1 MGFFDFFKRKKTDPE
16 SQLRELLE
24 GYELPSFPAAVV
36 KTLEMLRDPEAPLKE
51 ISRNIEADPGMHVSV
66 LKAVNSA
73 AHGLSRK
80 VGNIRHAITLLG
92 RARLESIILP
102 IAVRNSVPDGNMAC
116 LDQGLFWKTSAQ
128 RACIARIIARHLD
141 PMVQMESF
149 TAGLLQDMAIPVLI
163 HVKEREYCTTIE
175 SWNVDQGV
183 HLHELERQHFGFD
196 HQAIGALMAEKW
208 GFPDY
213 LLEAILYHHSGSNGS
228 GVARAVGAVSQ
239 LRYSSG
245 DPDGAKDENMLGILQ
260 EMLGVER
267 EDALQITSQAYE
279 EAEDFSALF
288 AHAT

>member
-1 MGFFDFFKRKKTDPE
+1 MGFFDFLKRKKRDPE

-36 KTLEMLRDPEAPLKE
+36 KTLEMLRDPEAPLSE
-51 ISRNIEADPGMHVSV
+51 ISKNIEADPGMHVSV

-102 IAVRNSVPDGNMAC
+102 IAVRNSVPDAGLAC
-116 LDQGLFWKTSAQ
+116 LDQGLFWQTSAK

-149 TAGLLQDMAIPVLI
+149 TAALLQDMAIPVLI
-163 HVKEREYCTTIE
+163 HVKEKEYCTTLE
-175 SWNVDQGV
+175 LWNVDQDV
-183 HLHELERQHFGFD
+183 RLHELERENFGFD

-208 GFPDY
+208 GFPEY
-213 LLEAILYHHSGSNGS
+213 LLEAILYHHSGGNGS
-228 GVARAVGAVSQ
+228 GVARAVRAVSQ
-239 LRYSSG
+239 LRYLTEENENMNG
-245 DPDGAKDENMLGILQ
+245 ENMLGVLQ
-260 EMLGVER
+260 EVLGIER
-267 EDALQITSQAYE
+267 EDALEIMIQAQE
-279 EAEDFSALF
+279 EAEEFSSLF
-288 AHAT
+288 AR

>member
-1 MGFFDFFKRKKTDPE
+1 MGLFDFLKRRKKDPG
-16 SQLRELLE
+16 SQLQELLD

-36 KTLEMLRDPEAPLKE
+36 KTLEMLRDPEAPLND

-102 IAVRNSVPDGNMAC
+102 IAVRNSVPGSNMAC
-116 LDQGLFWKTSAQ
+116 MNQRLFWQTSAE
-128 RACIARIIARHLD
+128 RACMARLISRRLD
-141 PMVQMESF
+141 PGMQMEAF

-175 SWNVDQGV
+175 SWNVDRDLR
-183 HLHELERQHFGFD
+183 LHELERKNFGFD

-213 LLEAILYHHSGSNGS
+213 LLDAILHHHGSGNGS
-228 GVARAVGAVSQ
+228 RVAAAVRAVSH
-239 LRYSSG
+239 LRYPSSE
-245 DPDGAKDENMLGILQ
+245 DDESNQ
-260 EMLGVER
+260 EKMVEIIQ
-267 EDALQITSQAYE
+267 EVFETGEQDALSITMQARE
-279 EAEDFSALF
+279 EALEFSSVF
-288 AHAT
+288 VDS

>member
-1 MGFFDFFKRKKTDPE
+1 MGFFDFLKRKKRDPE

-36 KTLEMLRDPEAPLKE
+36 KTLEMLRDPEAPLSE
-51 ISRNIEADPGMHVSV
+51 ISKNIEADPGMHVSV

-102 IAVRNSVPDGNMAC
+102 IAVRNSVPDAGLAC
-116 LDQGLFWKTSAQ
+116 LDQRLFWQTSAQ

-149 TAGLLQDMAIPVLI
+149 TAALLQDMAIPVLI
-163 HVKEREYCTTIE
+163 HVKDKEYCTTLE
-175 SWNVDQGV
+175 LWNVDQDV
-183 HLHELERQHFGFD
+183 RLHELERENFGFD

-213 LLEAILYHHSGSNGS
+213 LLDAILYHHSGGKGS
-228 GVARAVGAVSQ
+228 GVARAVRAVSQ
-239 LRYSSG
+239 LRYLPG
-245 DPDGAKDENMLGILQ
+245 ENENMNGENMLGVLQ
-260 EMLGVER
+260 EVLGIER
-267 EDALQITSQAYE
+267 QDALEIMIQAQE
-279 EAEDFSALF
+279 EAEEFSSLF
-288 AHAT
+288 AK